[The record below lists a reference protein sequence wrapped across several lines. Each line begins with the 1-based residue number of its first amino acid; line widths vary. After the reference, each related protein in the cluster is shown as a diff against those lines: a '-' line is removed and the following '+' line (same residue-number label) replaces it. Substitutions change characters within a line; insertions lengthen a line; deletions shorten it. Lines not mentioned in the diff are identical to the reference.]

1 MNIKQDQPLES
12 CPVGEQDCQ
21 WLHELAQLKRDVEDL
36 KLQAIIDPLT
46 GLYNVRHFQQVLDTE
61 MQRTVRTSHPTS
73 LVLIDLDHFK
83 SVNDEWGH
91 EVGNLAQKSAARLY
105 QQQLRQF
112 DIVCRYGGEEFAVI
126 LPHTPL
132 ATAVNVAERLRQQL
146 AKVKIDVDDR
156 QLSITAS
163 FGVSEF
169 QADGDYNQTALINQA
184 DQALYQAKQQGRNQV
199 CSAERVPAR
208 AAPAVTSDEKSDLLN
223 GPGSEDDP
231 ASAD

>member
-1 MNIKQDQPLES
+1 MNIKLDQPLES

-21 WLHELAQLKRDVEDL
+21 WLHELAQLKRDVEEL

-61 MQRTVRTSHPTS
+61 MQRTLRTGHPTS

-83 SVNDEWGH
+83 AVNDQWGH
-91 EVGNLAQKSAARLY
+91 EVGNLALKTAAELY

-132 ATAVNVAERLRQQL
+132 AIAVNVAERLRQQL
-146 AKVKIDVDDR
+146 ARVIIDVDDR

-163 FGVSEF
+163 FGVAEF
-169 QADGDYNQTALINQA
+169 QPEGEYNQTALINQA
-184 DQALYQAKQQGRNQV
+184 DKALYQAKQQGRNQV
-199 CSAERVPAR
+199 CSAERVPAT
-208 AAPAVTSDEKSDLLN
+208 ADTAVTTDEKSDLLK
-223 GPGSEDDP
+223 GPD
-231 ASAD
+231 SAD